1 MLAFFLAVLETETER
16 QQFTALYEQYH
27 DRMEQIAL
35 NILGEQHDAEDA
47 VQNSFLQ
54 IIRHFE
60 KISEISCEE
69 LPFWII
75 SIVKNESLIILR
87 RKKRTVSLEVWDN
100 FAAEAEDVTGYQELV
115 GLFARLPESYR
126 AVLEMKILL
135 GYADREVAEK
145 LGLSRAA
152 VSTRANRGRALLRK
166 IAEKEGFHA

>member
-1 MLAFFLAVLETETER
+1 MLVFFLAMLESDEDRHQFAVLYER
-16 QQFTALYEQYH
+16 YHSRMEETAL
-27 DRMEQIAL
+27 R
-35 NILGEQHDAEDA
+35 ILEEQHDAEDA
-47 VQNSFLQ
+47 VQNAFLQ

-60 KISEISCEE
+60 KIYEIPCEE

-87 RKKRTVSLEVWDN
+87 RKKRTVSLEDWDN

-126 AVLEMKILL
+126 AVLEMKILF

-145 LGLSRAA
+145 LGISRAA